1 MSKHLSLL
9 IIVFLITGSIKLEA
23 QNIRLIAPAGYNII
37 YKEPN
42 FAKGTEGTPYLNLDW
57 EPADILLKNGK
68 TIQDLMIRYN
78 VLENKMLY
86 QDKGKT
92 YVVGTPDSIAEIK
105 FLNKIFLYIP
115 FEKNHTT
122 ENGFFE
128 IVSKGKVNL
137 LRKYEIEVLRANYSM
152 QFDTGFKNDRLSL
165 NQELYLQKDDH
176 AAVANRKNKLLE
188 ILSDKKNEVTHFIN
202 QEKLSVK
209 DQEDL
214 FKILSYYNQL

>member
-1 MSKHLSLL
+1 MKK
-9 IIVFLITGSIKLEA
+9 ITRQRK
-23 QNIRLIAPAGYNII
+23 
-37 YKEPN
+37 
-42 FAKGTEGTPYLNLDW
+42 D
-57 EPADILLKNGK
+57 
-68 TIQDLMIRYN
+68 
-78 VLENKMLY
+78 
-86 QDKGKT
+86 
-92 YVVGTPDSIAEIK
+92 
-105 FLNKIFLYIP
+105 
-115 FEKNHTT
+115 
-122 ENGFFE
+122 FFE
-128 IVSKGKVNL
+128 IVSKWKVSL